1 MNTPTKLSTHM
12 FNSYGIDLL
21 ETDEHDITSICNQHR
36 GNNDA
41 MFKELR
47 EHLLSEHRI
56 SPPHDDLE
64 RIAELCQKTDKC
76 LFNYLSNSY
85 NLYLRE
91 MEQDEI
97 IRICKQIIAE
107 RTESDTRLSLL
118 CDYLNKKHGLYL
130 PDFKLSKIVNLFE
143 EIGYNERTDYLQPDT
158 EPLKFQRPMTEKV
171 FIAIIKDSRRDVLNN
186 PKYFCY
192 KWKYYLKLK
201 RLKAKYKKQA
211 IKLCQST
218 NS

>member
-21 ETDEHDITSICNQHR
+21 ETDEHDIVSICNQHR

-41 MFKELR
+41 MFEELR
-47 EHLLSEHRI
+47 EYLLNEHRI
-56 SPPHDDLE
+56 SPPYDDLE
-64 RIAELCQKTDKC
+64 RIAELCQEADIH
-76 LFNYLSNSY
+76 N
-85 NLYLRE
+85 
-91 MEQDEI
+91 
-97 IRICKQIIAE
+97 A
-107 RTESDTRLSLL
+107 
-118 CDYLNKKHGLYL
+118 
-130 PDFKLSKIVNLFE
+130 
-143 EIGYNERTDYLQPDT
+143 DT
-158 EPLKFQRPMTEKV
+158 EPLTWQRPMTEKV

>member
-1 MNTPTKLSTHM
+1 MNTPTKLYNHM
-12 FNSYGIDLL
+12 FDGYGIGLL
-21 ETDEHDITSICNQHR
+21 ETDEHDIISICNQHR

-76 LFNYLSNSY
+76 LFNHLSNSY

-143 EIGYNERTDYLQPDT
+143 EIGYN
-158 EPLKFQRPMTEKV
+158 
-171 FIAIIKDSRRDVLNN
+171 
-186 PKYFCY
+186 
-192 KWKYYLKLK
+192 
-201 RLKAKYKKQA
+201 
-211 IKLCQST
+211 
-218 NS
+218 

>member
-21 ETDEHDITSICNQHR
+21 ESDEHEIRNICDQHH
-36 GNNDA
+36 GNNDV

-47 EHLLSEHRI
+47 EYLYLLSGHKVI
-56 SPPHDDLE
+56 QTYNSLK
-64 RIAELCQKTDKC
+64 RIAELCQEADIHNT
-76 LFNYLSNSY
+76 
-85 NLYLRE
+85 
-91 MEQDEI
+91 
-97 IRICKQIIAE
+97 
-107 RTESDTRLSLL
+107 
-118 CDYLNKKHGLYL
+118 
-130 PDFKLSKIVNLFE
+130 
-143 EIGYNERTDYLQPDT
+143 DT
-158 EPLKFQRPMTEKV
+158 EPLTWQRPMTEKV